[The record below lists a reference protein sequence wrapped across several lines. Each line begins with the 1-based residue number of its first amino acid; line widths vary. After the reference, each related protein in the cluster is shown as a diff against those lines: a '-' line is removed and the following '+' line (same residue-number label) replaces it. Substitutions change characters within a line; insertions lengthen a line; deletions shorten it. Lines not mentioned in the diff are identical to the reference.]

1 MVSVIVPV
9 YNTEKYLDEC
19 IRTIVNQSYKNL
31 EIILI
36 NDGSTDGSGAICKR
50 WEEADQRIRYIEKEN
65 EGQGVTRNLGIAKAS
80 GEYILFVDSDDY
92 LDESLIEKAF
102 GHMTE
107 QKADICVFAHYG
119 LDEDEI
125 VDETL
130 LSYKLLEGA
139 CVKENRAL
147 LSNMMPVLWDKLFSS
162 ELMKDTDIQMSNRI
176 CEDLVFNARLYVRA
190 QRICMLDVPLYYY
203 RYKRRGNL
211 STSYERYLEVAQSIS
226 ELNEA
231 FIQER
236 KFEEYW
242 IQLYDI
248 AVTMFKDILLRV
260 GKRTDLDVPAEI
272 RGRYSE
278 FWRVYKN
285 CLEQW
290 FSEYLDIGLQEKR
303 YALIGSY
310 NLRIVLHRFLLDENL
325 LREDYGYSSIVS
337 LMSDSAVQEIS
348 LEEIELSNAYRKRC
362 VEQDIG
368 KTFCKQERLPEADYL
383 IVDLLDEIW
392 NLKRIRDGS
401 YITESPFLQEAGIS
415 KLESYERLPFLH
427 ESRRGLFKKYMIAFA
442 EKVKAFRG
450 SVIVIRNFLCEKH
463 GKYYDSFTEYANL
476 QEIKEINQ
484 ELEWYYQ
491 YFISCL
497 PGSIV
502 VDSSEFPEFVF
513 TQEDFP
519 FGCEPFYYNKGYYQR
534 MAIEINRR
542 IQDRVKGIERDV

>member
-19 IRTIVNQSYKNL
+19 IRTIVNQTYKNL

-92 LDESLIEKAF
+92 LDETLIEKAF

-162 ELMKDTDIQMSNRI
+162 ALMKGTDIQMSNRI

-203 RYKRRGNL
+203 RYKRKGNL
-211 STSYERYLEVAQSIS
+211 STSYDRYLEVAQSIS
-226 ELNEA
+226 ELNEV

-260 GKRTDLDVPAEI
+260 GKRMDLDVPAEI

-368 KTFCKQERLPEADYL
+368 KTFCEQERLPEADYL
-383 IVDLLDEIW
+383 VVDLLDEIW
-392 NLKRIRDGS
+392 SLKRIRDDS
-401 YITESPFLQEAGIS
+401 YITESPFLQKAGIS

-427 ESRRGLFKKYMIAFA
+427 ESRRDLFKKYMTAFV

-463 GKYYDSFTEYANL
+463 GKYYDLFTEYDDL

-497 PGSIV
+497 PESIV

-519 FGCEPFYYNKGYYQR
+519 FGCEPFYYNEGYYNR

-542 IQDRVKGIERDV
+542 IRDSKGH